1 MSTSLGV
8 AVIGAGMAG
17 KAHADGY
24 RTAPTVYEST
34 LPEVRLVSIADV
46 NAPLAEAAARRFGY
60 SRHDTSWEAV
70 VQADDV
76 DVVSIVVANHLHQPI
91 LEAALAA
98 GKHVLCEKPLSDT
111 LASARSM
118 AETGRAARERG
129 IVSSVGFVYRRA
141 TGLAT
146 IRDYIA
152 SGVLGKVLHF
162 SGRYWCDYGCSPKAP
177 MSWRYKG
184 PMGSGAMGDVGSH
197 LSYIAEFLAG
207 DIVAVSGGR
216 LSQVIHERPLPLGA
230 VVGHAHVEVS
240 DETEPVENDDYAS
253 FSAHFASGGAGV
265 LEVSRVAAGHPNG
278 LEVEVFC
285 ENGAARWSQERPS
298 EIQLYLNDDSDGQ
311 CGYRTVHLGP
321 AHPYIAGGL
330 AMDAPGVGFGQNNL
344 FVYQARAF
352 LEEVAGLPE
361 SDCLPRCATLDEGV
375 HTMAVQEAVV
385 ASAESGGATVSL
397 S

>member
-1 MSTSLGV
+1 MSSSLGV

-17 KAHADGY
+17 KAHAAGY

-34 LPEVRLVSIADV
+34 LPELRLVSIADV

-70 VQADDV
+70 VHADDV
-76 DVVSIVVANHLHQPI
+76 DVISIVVANALHRPI

-111 LASARSM
+111 LADARSM
-118 AETGRAARERG
+118 ATTAREARERG
-129 IVSSVGFVYRRA
+129 LIASVGFVYRRA
-141 TGLAT
+141 AGLAA
-146 IRDYIA
+146 IREYIR
-152 SGVLGKVLHF
+152 SGVLGRVLHF
-162 SGRYWCDYGCSPKAP
+162 SGRYWCDYGCSPNAP

-216 LSQVIHERPLPLGA
+216 LSTVINERPLPLGA

-298 EIQLYLNDDSDGQ
+298 EIQLYLHEGDDDRR
-311 CGYRTVHLGP
+311 GYRTVNLGP
-321 AHPYIAGGL
+321 AHPYVSGGL
-330 AMDAPGVGFGQNNL
+330 AMDAPGVGFGQNDL

-375 HTMAVQEAVV
+375 HAMAVQAAVV
-385 ASAESGGATVSL
+385 ASEAAGGTTISL
-397 S
+397 